1 MVEKICVYFHD
12 KSMIC
17 VNFHDKITIQYLKL
31 ILKANL
37 KYANELKKKR
47 LNIPKQN
54 TIYRNALL
62 RIPWQAKFL

>member
-54 TIYRNALL
+54 TIY
-62 RIPWQAKFL
+62 